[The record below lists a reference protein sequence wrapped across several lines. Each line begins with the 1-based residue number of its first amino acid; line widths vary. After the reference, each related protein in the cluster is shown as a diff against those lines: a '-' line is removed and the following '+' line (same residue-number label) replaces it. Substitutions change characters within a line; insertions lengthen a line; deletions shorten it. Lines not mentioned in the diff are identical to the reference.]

1 MVVGRLGSLDENER
15 DTMKKRQVLICSD
28 WFIPAYR
35 AGGPI
40 RSVYHIAELL
50 SSYLDVWVLTGSV
63 DLGGEQLNVPLDTWV
78 RRKNGF
84 HVQYVS
90 SHRSMPQALNT
101 AMREIDPDTVH
112 LNSVFSW
119 RFTLLPL
126 LLNRLLFKRK
136 TILAPRGMLG
146 KGALQEKRAKKH
158 MFFLAARAIGMY
170 QGVCWHASTPL
181 EAKEVMEVFPR
192 AKIHV
197 AKNIP
202 LQSEH
207 RHAARTFESI
217 KLLYVGRI
225 SRKKN
230 LSFVIDVLAAMNF
243 NMKVQLR
250 IVGPIEDRDYAETIM
265 NAIPEESKLDV
276 TMEGSLNHED
286 VAKAFRASHFMVL
299 PTLHENYGHAIV
311 ESWAHGCPV
320 VLSTNTPWRDLN
332 SKGIGWDLPLE
343 KTAWKG
349 VFQEIEAM
357 NEADWNRLSGQCRLY
372 FQSSVYNA
380 EDERANLALFD
391 L

>member
-1 MVVGRLGSLDENER
+1 M
-15 DTMKKRQVLICSD
+15 
-28 WFIPAYR
+28 
-35 AGGPI
+35 
-40 RSVYHIAELL
+40 
-50 SSYLDVWVLTGSV
+50 
-63 DLGGEQLNVPLDTWV
+63 
-78 RRKNGF
+78 
-84 HVQYVS
+84 
-90 SHRSMPQALNT
+90 
-101 AMREIDPDTVH
+101 
-112 LNSVFSW
+112 
-119 RFTLLPL
+119 
-126 LLNRLLFKRK
+126 NRLLFKRK

-146 KGALQEKRAKKH
+146 KGALQGKRAKKNL
-158 MFFLAARAIGMY
+158 FFLAARAIGIY

-207 RHAARTFESI
+207 RHAERTFESI

-225 SRKKN
+225 SKKKN
-230 LSFVIDVLAAMNF
+230 LSFVIDVLAAMNLK
-243 NMKVQLR
+243 MKVQLR
-250 IVGPIEDRDYAETIM
+250 IVGPIEDPDYAEMIM
-265 NAIPEESKLDV
+265 NAIPEESKLEV

-286 VAKAFRASHFMVL
+286 VAESFRASHFMVL

-332 SKGIGWDLPLE
+332 SKGIGWDLPLD

-357 NEADWNRLSGQCRLY
+357 NEADWNRLSDQCMRY
-372 FQSSVYNA
+372 FQSSVYSA

>member
-1 MVVGRLGSLDENER
+1 
-15 DTMKKRQVLICSD
+15 MKKRRVLICSD
-28 WFIPAYR
+28 WFVPAYR

-50 SSYLDVWVLTGSV
+50 SSHVDVWVLSGST
-63 DLGGEQLNVPLDTWV
+63 DLGGESLNVPLDTWV
-78 RRKNGF
+78 NRKPGL

-90 SHRSMPQALNT
+90 SHRNMRSVLNEVI
-101 AMREIDPDTVH
+101 RDVDPDTFH

-126 LLNRLLFKRK
+126 IMNRLHFKRK

-146 KGALQEKRAKKH
+146 AGALQGKRAKKNL
-158 MFFLAARAIGMY
+158 FLLAARATGLF

-181 EAKEVMEVFPR
+181 ESEEIAEVFPQ
-192 AKIHV
+192 ANIHV

-202 LQSEH
+202 VQADH
-207 RHAARTFESI
+207 RRAKRTFEAI

-230 LSFVIDVLAAMNF
+230 LDFVIDVLAALQLNA
-243 NMKVQLR
+243 KVQLR
-250 IVGPIEDRDYAETIM
+250 IVGPKEDRDYAETLM
-265 NAIPEESKLDV
+265 KAVPGDSQLEV
-276 TMEGSLNHED
+276 TMEGSLNHEE
-286 VAKAFRASHFMVL
+286 VAQAFRAAHFLVL

-320 VLSTNTPWRDLN
+320 LLSTNTPWRDLKA
-332 SKGIGWDLPLE
+332 KGIGWDLPLE
-343 KTAWKG
+343 KSVWTS
-349 VFQEIEAM
+349 VFQEIDAM
-357 NEADWNRLSGQCRLY
+357 NEVEWNRLSDQCHHY
-372 FQSSVYNA
+372 FQSSVYSA

>member
-1 MVVGRLGSLDENER
+1 MRR
-15 DTMKKRQVLICSD
+15 RQVLICSD
-28 WFIPAYR
+28 WFVPAYR

-63 DLGGEQLNVPLDTWV
+63 DLGGVSLDMPLDIWV
-78 RRKNGF
+78 KRTEGL

-90 SHRSMPQALNT
+90 PHRNMAKAFGA
-101 AMREIDPDTVH
+101 AMRELDPDTIH

-119 RFTLLPL
+119 KLTLLPL
-126 LLNRLLFKRK
+126 ILNRLFFKRK

-146 KGALQEKRAKKH
+146 KGALQGKSVKKNI
-158 MFFLAARAIGMY
+158 FFTAARATRLF
-170 QGVCWHASTPL
+170 QGVKWHASTPL
-181 EAKEVMEVFPR
+181 EAMEVAEIFPR
-192 AKIHV
+192 AEIYV

-202 LQSEH
+202 AQAEKGH
-207 RHAARTFESI
+207 FERTFEAI

-230 LSFVIDVLAAMNF
+230 LDFVIDVLTALNF
-243 NMKVQLR
+243 NTRVHLR
-250 IVGPIEDRDYAETIM
+250 IVGPKEDRDYAENIM
-265 NAIPEESKLDV
+265 KAAQVDSQLEV
-276 TMEGSLNHED
+276 TMEGSLNHEK
-286 VAKAFRASHFMVL
+286 VAEAFQESHFMVL

-320 VLSTNTPWRDLN
+320 ILSTNTPWRELH

-343 KTAWKG
+343 KSAWRS
-349 VFQEIEAM
+349 VFQEISNM
-357 NEADWNRLSGQCRLY
+357 NQSDWNRLSAQCKRY
-372 FQSSVYNA
+372 FESSVYSA
-380 EDERANLALFD
+380 EDERANLALFE